1 MIMQFSPLS
10 VIPLLCC
17 ASFLAAGE
25 YNPVRS
31 VGDKAPDWSDLPG
44 VDGQQHS
51 LADLKDKEVVVVAF
65 TCNTCPYAVDYED
78 RLNRL
83 AGQYAAADSKVAVV
97 AINCNLVAEDSL
109 EAMKERAKEKK
120 YAFAYLADTSQE
132 SGKKY
137 GATRT
142 PEFFVLNKDREIVYM
157 GALDDSTDA
166 DKAKTNYVQ
175 LAIDAALQGKRPE
188 KTETIAIGC
197 NIRYKR
203 SRR

>member
-1 MIMQFSPLS
+1 MHFKLLTIVLCFGCVSLLS
-10 VIPLLCC
+10 
-17 ASFLAAGE
+17 AGE

-31 VGDKAPDWSDLPG
+31 VGDKAPAWSDLPG
-44 VDGQQHS
+44 VDGQKHS
-51 LADLKDKEVVVVAF
+51 LADLKEKAVVVVAF
-65 TCNTCPYAVDYED
+65 TCNTCPYAVDYEE

-83 AGQYAAADSKVAVV
+83 AGKYAAADSPVAVV
-97 AINCNLVAEDSL
+97 AINCNLIEEDSL
-109 EAMKERAKEKK
+109 EAMKDRAEEKK
-120 YAFAYLADTSQE
+120 YAFAYLSDLSQE
-132 SGKKY
+132 SGKQF

-142 PEFFVLNKDREIVYM
+142 PEFFVLNKNREIVYM

-175 LAIDAALQGKRPE
+175 LAIDAALQGERPE